1 MMMMM
6 MMARNRDGLVA
17 HSVGREMTV
26 KVIFGHYFIYFM
38 TTSIILSHFLF
49 NYKLSSHTVSL
60 IVSQSIALIY
70 IVFKFLL
77 YIFLLYYIFV

>member
-6 MMARNRDGLVA
+6 MGARNRDGLAA

-49 NYKLSSHTVSL
+49 NYMLSSSAILL
-60 IVSQSIALIY
+60 IASQSIALIY
-70 IVFKFLL
+70 IDFKFLP
-77 YIFLLYYIFV
+77 YIFLL

>member
-6 MMARNRDGLVA
+6 MVARNRDGLAA

-49 NYKLSSHTVSL
+49 NYMLSSCAIL
-60 IVSQSIALIY
+60 FIVLQSIALIH

-77 YIFLLYYIFV
+77 YIFLL